1 MALKSERRF
10 ISRDNIKSGMMLEF
24 SYTKENGDTNSYE
37 VIVIDPKKSMD
48 NKLYLHAILLEN
60 MSDEEIIRIAIEFGG
75 TVNFDPDERTAPLT
89 NLQSDQAYNRY
100 KTSTTKN
107 KRVYRTFLLNRISG
121 TPRQILIGRPE

>member
-48 NKLYLHAILLEN
+48 NKLYLHGLHLIPKHQ
-60 MSDEEIIRIAIEFGG
+60 R
-75 TVNFDPDERTAPLT
+75 LT
-89 NLQSDQAYNRY
+89 L
-100 KTSTTKN
+100 
-107 KRVYRTFLLNRISG
+107 
-121 TPRQILIGRPE
+121 